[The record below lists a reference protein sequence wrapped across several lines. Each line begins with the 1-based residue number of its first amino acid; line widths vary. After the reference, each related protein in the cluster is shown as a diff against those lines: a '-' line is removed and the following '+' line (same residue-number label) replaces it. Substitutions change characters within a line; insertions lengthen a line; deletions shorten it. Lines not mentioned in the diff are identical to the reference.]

1 MRIEDDTIVL
11 PEAIYLPLD
20 LSNDPQVMIVQLQFD
35 RPHRLFCLFSPL
47 DTSFEVQ
54 WSLIASVPIS
64 LLFQMNAFDDLAST
78 ILTTQ
83 ARKQALIVR
92 RLNELNERQKLAR
105 RRFKVS
111 SSSWFKLESGLRL
124 RL

>member
-1 MRIEDDTIVL
+1 MK
-11 PEAIYLPLD
+11 
-20 LSNDPQVMIVQLQFD
+20 
-35 RPHRLFCLFSPL
+35 
-47 DTSFEVQ
+47 
-54 WSLIASVPIS
+54 
-64 LLFQMNAFDDLAST
+64 AFDDLAST

-111 SSSWFKLESGLRL
+111 RLRL
-124 RL
+124 RLSIYGEEIIGWDSITSSSMLPPSLSLSLSLSIHVCAKEFKLATATSNDI